1 MMVNETVVFQFNRV
15 ERDEQV
21 NSQGQ
26 YTVSLPAGVT
36 WHEVLRHFAS
46 FLDQCGYVGVSEGVD
61 NMLTLDSNSKEAW

>member
-1 MMVNETVVFQFNRV
+1 MMDNETVFFQFNRV

-36 WHEVLRHFAS
+36 WHEVLRHFAT
-46 FLDQCGYVGVSEGVD
+46 FLDQCGYVGVSQSVD
-61 NMLTLDSNSKEAW
+61 NMLAMDGNSKEAW